1 MFAALACGAGMWTR
15 FPPASSKTREKHAL
29 PSKRKRVDFGLR
41 VLPFEV
47 NGAWSVLNKLK

>member
-15 FPPASSKTREKHAL
+15 FPPASSETREKHAL
-29 PSKRKRVDFGLR
+29 PRKRKRVDFGLR

-47 NGAWSVLNKLK
+47 YGAWSVLNKLK